1 MTNLKKL
8 LTEADYSQIKLKGI
22 SFESLNS
29 QYNQFV
35 NGLLPANIVNI
46 ASPDNSGIKILN
58 DNLLDFYINY
68 YAKYKKELKV
78 LKFVPASGAAT
89 RMFKDL
95 FEYINSEEI
104 SNSNIDTLLISIN
117 KFAFYNQLQKILH
130 NENTS
135 IEKLIESKNHKLIIE
150 YILLDKGLNYSSL
163 PKGLIKFHDYGKHQR
178 TAFEE
183 HLAESILYAS
193 TDEGN
198 FIHFTVSLEHKD
210 KFEEL
215 AQKLIPEYNQKFNT
229 NIVIDFSV
237 QDPATDT
244 LAVTPENEPF
254 RNEDGSILFRP
265 GGHGALIY
273 NLNNIDADII
283 FIKNIDNVVP
293 DTKKN
298 TETKYKKALAG
309 ILIET
314 QQNIFRYIH
323 QLHHN
328 PSVETIQ
335 QIYNYVHNNLNIKSY
350 FDFSKL
356 TKTEKMKFLLEKL
369 DRPLR
374 VCGMVKNEGEPGG
387 GPFFVMQ
394 NDNTASLQIVEKAQ
408 IDLSEPKNKQIF
420 NSSTHFNPVDLV
432 VSAKRYNNEKFN
444 LLNFIDPQAG
454 FISEKSKNGKNLK
467 ALELPGLWNGAMANW
482 NTIFVNVPVETFN
495 PVKTIFDLLRPAH
508 QNDK

>member
-1 MTNLKKL
+1 MENLKNL
-8 LTEADYSQIKLKGI
+8 LSKADFSQIMLKGI
-22 SFESLNS
+22 SFDSLNS

-35 NGLLPANIVNI
+35 NGLLPANIVDI
-46 ASPDNSGIKILN
+46 ASPDNSGIKVLN
-58 DNLLDFYINY
+58 DKLVDFYKKHY
-68 YAKYKKELKV
+68 SKYKNELKV

-95 FEYINSEEI
+95 FEFIDSSEL
-104 SNSNIDTLLISIN
+104 SNSQIDKLFYNIE
-117 KFAFYNQLQKILH
+117 KFAFFNDLQELMNSFNSSVEQEIGK
-130 NENTS
+130 
-135 IEKLIESKNHKLIIE
+135 KNYKHIIE
-150 YILLDKGLNYSSL
+150 YILLDKGLNYGSL
-163 PKGLIKFHDYGKHQR
+163 PKGLIKFHDYKNTQR

-193 TDEGN
+193 TNEGN
-198 FIHFTVSLEHKD
+198 FIHFTVSPEHKQ

-215 AQKLIPEYNQKFNT
+215 AQILIPKYKIKTNT
-229 NIVIDFSV
+229 DINIEFSV

-244 LAVTPENEPF
+244 LAVTPNNLPF

-283 FIKNIDNVVP
+283 FVKNIDNVVP
-293 DTKKN
+293 DAKKIIDTN
-298 TETKYKKALAG
+298 YKKALAG

-335 QIYNYVHNNLNIKSY
+335 QIFNYVHNNLNVKS
-350 FDFSKL
+350 FFNFSKIS
-356 TKTEKMKFLLEKL
+356 KTEKMEFLLQKL

-408 IDLSEPKNKQIF
+408 IDLSKSKNKQIF
-420 NSSTHFNPVDLV
+420 ENSSHFNPVDLV
-432 VSAKRYNNEKFN
+432 ISHKRYNNEKFN
-444 LLNFIDPQAG
+444 LLDFIDPQAG
-454 FISEKSKNGKNLK
+454 FISQKSKNGKNLK
-467 ALELPGLWNGAMANW
+467 ALELPGLWNGAMADW
-482 NTIFVNVPVETFN
+482 NTVFVEVPVETFN
-495 PVKTIFDLLRPAH
+495 PVKTIFDLLRNVH
-508 QNDK
+508 QNN